1 MNVLVIGGCGFIGS
15 HIVDAF
21 IASNHEVSVLDRG
34 SEKFRPPLKGVK
46 YFHDSILSIKHV
58 QQAVKSADYI
68 IHTASSTTP
77 ATSNSNPQEDVD
89 NNLTGMIQLL
99 ECMRE
104 NNKRKILFLSSGGTV
119 YGIPNTIPISENHPL
134 NPNCSYAVVKIAME
148 HYLNMYAQLYGFQ
161 TTILRPSN
169 PYGPRQSFSDNQ
181 GVIANFTAKTVQGE
195 CLTLWGTGQEVR
207 DFLPV
212 KDLANA
218 CVKAVEGDISGI
230 FNIGSGTGHSI
241 QEIINT
247 LESIHGS
254 RLRIH
259 LEKRRAFDIPKVVL
273 DIEKAKK
280 ELNWTPNVNLS
291 EGMREYYNWL
301 KGISS
306 ESFCGSSS

>member
-15 HIVDAF
+15 HIVDAL
-21 IASNHEVSVLDRG
+21 IASGHEVSVLNRG
-34 SEKFRPPLKGVK
+34 SEKFRPPLNGVK
-46 YFHDSILSIKHV
+46 YYHDSILSIQNV
-58 QQAVKSADYI
+58 QEAVKSAEFI
-68 IHTASSTTP
+68 IHSASSTTP
-77 ATSNSNPQEDVD
+77 ATSNSNPQADVD
-89 NNLTGMIQLL
+89 NNLNGMIRLL

-119 YGIPNTIPISENHPL
+119 YGVPKTIPIPESHPL

-161 TTILRPSN
+161 TTIIRPSN
-169 PYGPRQSFSDNQ
+169 PYGPRQDYSGNQ
-181 GVIANFTAKTVQGE
+181 GVIANFTAKAIKEQ

-207 DFLPV
+207 DFIPV

-218 CVKAVEGDISGI
+218 CVRAIECNTTGI
-230 FNIGSGTGHSI
+230 FNIGSGTGHAI

-254 RLRIH
+254 TLRIH
-259 LEKRRAFDIPKVVL
+259 QEKRRAFDIPKVVL

-280 ELNWTPNVNLS
+280 ELNWAPTVNLS
-291 EGMREYYNWL
+291 EGIGEYYNWVRN
-301 KGISS
+301 ISS
-306 ESFCGSSS
+306 ESFGGKSS